1 MAYRV
6 KILPKGSKVTKP
18 VMTGMA
24 SMAIIAPI
32 DARLLAAAIIT
43 LDRARAAMMAT
54 TTTLMPVA
62 MIALRRAVVMVSD
75 APISMRDK
83 RVLKL
88 VMMAMKTTAM
98 AASAIAKWR
107 VAAMVM
113 SSAVKRLVT
122 MAIKS
127 KLMVV

>member
-24 SMAIIAPI
+24 SMAIIVPI

-62 MIALRRAVVMVSD
+62 MIAPRRAVVMVSD